1 MGNPLSWFGISKPT
15 EQIRMDIMIRSIV
28 KALFVGW
35 VTKKIAE
42 RSARRSATPQPAGT
56 PYPDRRV

>member
-1 MGNPLSWFGISKPT
+1 
-15 EQIRMDIMIRSIV
+15 MIRSII

>member
-1 MGNPLSWFGISKPT
+1 MAAFDISEPT
-15 EQIRMDIMIRSIV
+15 EQRGTTNMIRSIL

-42 RSARRSATPQPAGT
+42 RSARRSATPQPAGA
-56 PYPDRRV
+56 PYPDRRA

>member
-1 MGNPLSWFGISKPT
+1 
-15 EQIRMDIMIRSIV
+15 MIRSIG

-42 RSARRSATPQPAGT
+42 RSARRSSTPQPVGGS
-56 PYPDRRV
+56 YPDRRV

>member
-1 MGNPLSWFGISKPT
+1 
-15 EQIRMDIMIRSIV
+15 MIRGII

-42 RSARRSATPQPAGT
+42 RSARRSARPQPASGT
-56 PYPDRRV
+56 YPDRRA

>member
-1 MGNPLSWFGISKPT
+1 
-15 EQIRMDIMIRSIV
+15 MIRSIL

-42 RSARRSATPQPAGT
+42 RSARRSATPQPAGA
-56 PYPDRRV
+56 PYPDRRA

>member
-1 MGNPLSWFGISKPT
+1 
-15 EQIRMDIMIRSIV
+15 MIRSII

-42 RSARRSATPQPAGT
+42 RSARRSATAQPVGGS
-56 PYPDRRV
+56 YPDRRI